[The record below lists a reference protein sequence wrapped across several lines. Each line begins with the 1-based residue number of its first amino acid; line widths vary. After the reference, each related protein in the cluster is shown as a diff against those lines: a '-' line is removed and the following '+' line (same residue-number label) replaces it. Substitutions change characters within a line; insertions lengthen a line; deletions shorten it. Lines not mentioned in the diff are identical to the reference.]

1 MKKIVLISIFSVAIC
16 VVAMAVVYDESNFS
30 ANGRMFQPA
39 PDGQIAGSDNAP
51 GRGIHHPGEDCGRC
65 HRVGGKA
72 ESYLWTMSGTL
83 YKDRSGRSAL
93 KGGEIIMV

>member
-51 GRGIHHPGEDCGRC
+51 GHGINRLLYCLRQWHCGIVAQGVTRLRAKSILPGPKRHNRGPAI
-65 HRVGGKA
+65 VSTA
-72 ESYLWTMSGTL
+72 
-83 YKDRSGRSAL
+83 
-93 KGGEIIMV
+93 